1 MPHCIIEYS
10 TPIQES
16 VPAKVLLNTVHKAAI
31 NSQLFSVDDIKTRLV
46 PFSQDQL
53 ILATAN
59 FIHVSVHIL
68 SGRTIEQRAQ
78 LSALMLKALNELVL
92 ESISISVNIV
102 ELERDCYAKT
112 VK

>member
-10 TPIQES
+10 SEVEASI
-16 VPAKVLLNTVHKAAI
+16 PAQLLLNTVHEAAV
-31 NSQLFSVDDIKTRLV
+31 SSRLFSVADIKTRLV
-46 PFSQDQL
+46 PFSQDQV

-78 LSALMLKALNELVL
+78 LSALMLKALDKLAL

-102 ELERDCYAKT
+102 ELERESYAKT
-112 VK
+112 IK